1 MFSSLVQED
10 RDARGRNSTP
20 SSPERLV
27 RRRLGASRRST
38 APTLHSTRR
47 ADACRK
53 TNDSAE
59 LDTSRC
65 STVIQRRRKRFEA
78 GQVEI
83 IPTPLKTV
91 RSFMHVLTYPY
102 LSSLLKDSNMQEKRR
117 KEQPSCRHDGV
128 KPVVATHGRRIAVL

>member
-1 MFSSLVQED
+1 MRVAGIHSV
-10 RDARGRNSTP
+10 RRRT
-20 SSPERLV
+20 ERLV

-78 GQVEI
+78 EQVEI
-83 IPTPLKTV
+83 SRQRWLLLHRQKQFVPLCIIVKNITV
-91 RSFMHVLTYPY
+91 
-102 LSSLLKDSNMQEKRR
+102 
-117 KEQPSCRHDGV
+117 
-128 KPVVATHGRRIAVL
+128 